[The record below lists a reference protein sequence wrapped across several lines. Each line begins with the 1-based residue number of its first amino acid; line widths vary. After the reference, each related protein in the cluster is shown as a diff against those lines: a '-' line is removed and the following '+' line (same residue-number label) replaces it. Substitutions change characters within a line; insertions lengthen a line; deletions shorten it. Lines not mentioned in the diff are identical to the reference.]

1 MSGWRSRNRAFATS
15 SADIV
20 KPLLSIPPFPGSRHS
35 PFATPLTTTPSF
47 DAHSLLD
54 AIAKHRVGG
63 RYWGRQPQL
72 PATEFVLDG
81 TSSPL
86 PGAVLWPDDV
96 DPWHLLE
103 NAASVRLR
111 HGDIR
116 GLLALA
122 ADRPLTFVDD
132 DGAEQKGDEEVAS
145 LVALGIAGW
154 RWRSPYDGAD
164 LSPIE
169 AIELC
174 GFWRQLI
181 DANRRFDTVLGIA
194 EWKKSTVSPLLW
206 GGRAVPYGVPVN
218 ESRRKQVVAA
228 WRSRLSEAQKHEI
241 SVRSLDVVEIE
252 DGFIR
257 SVGLGADCVPP
268 LSIVVDPQ
276 GIHFDPCNAS
286 TLEDL
291 LQHGEFS
298 QDQIGRAQRLRQ
310 AIVEAGLSKYGRGR
324 ESVSRPGG
332 TRVHVLVTG
341 QVEDD
346 RSVTSGLALPSNL
359 ELLRR
364 VRAEVGPSAYL
375 IYKPHPDVLAGHRCG
390 DVPQA
395 ELAQLADHVEVEAS
409 MPALIEMIDELH
421 VNTSLAG
428 FEALMRGKP
437 VTVYGVPFY
446 AGWGLTVDRGA
457 VPERRTAKRSL
468 DELVAAAL
476 LLYPRYI
483 DPDTGLPAPAEVLID
498 KLSVGSQRL
507 NYRMMTIVAI
517 RRALGRLRRVLPSR
531 LLGGAFT
538 TPSSR

>member
-1 MSGWRSRNRAFATS
+1 MISWSPVKRAFAPS
-15 SADIV
+15 DADKV
-20 KPLLSIPPFPGSRHS
+20 MPLLSIPPFPGSRHS
-35 PFATPLTTTPSF
+35 PFATLLKTAPSF
-47 DAHSLLD
+47 DADALLS

-63 RYWGRQPQL
+63 RYWGRQL
-72 PATEFVLDG
+72 PLSAANFVLDG

-96 DPWHLLE
+96 DPWYLLDK
-103 NAASVRLR
+103 AASVRLR

-116 GLLALA
+116 GLLARA
-122 ADRPLTFVDD
+122 ADRPLTFVDNY
-132 DGAEQKGDEEVAS
+132 GAEKKGDEDVAP

-154 RWRSPYDGAD
+154 RWRSPFDGAE

-206 GGRAVPYGVPVN
+206 GGSAVPYGVRVSKN
-218 ESRRKQVVAA
+218 RRKQVVAA
-228 WRSRLSEAQKHEI
+228 WRSRLSEAQKYEI
-241 SVRSLDVVEIE
+241 SVRSPVVVEIE

-276 GIHFDPCNAS
+276 GIHFDPCSAS
-286 TLEDL
+286 TLENL
-291 LQHGEFS
+291 LQHGEFT
-298 QDQIGRAQRLRQ
+298 QDLLSRAQRLRQ
-310 AIVEAGLSKYGRGR
+310 AIVEARLSKYGRGR
-324 ESVSRPGG
+324 ESLARPGG
-332 TRVHVLVTG
+332 TRLHVLVAG

-359 ELLRR
+359 ALLKR

-375 IYKPHPDVLAGHRCG
+375 IYKPHPDVLAGHRRG

-446 AGWGLTVDRGA
+446 SGWGLTVDRGA

-476 LLYPRYI
+476 LLYPRYL
-483 DPDTGLPAPAEVLID
+483 DPDTGLPAPAEVLIQ

-507 NYRMMTIVAI
+507 NYRIKTIVAV

-531 LLGGAFT
+531 VASGAS
-538 TPSSR
+538 TPLSSD

>member
-1 MSGWRSRNRAFATS
+1 MISWSPVKRAFTAS
-15 SADIV
+15 NADKV
-20 KPLLSIPPFPGSRHS
+20 MPLLSIPPFPGSRHS
-35 PFATPLTTTPSF
+35 PFATPLTTAPSF
-47 DAHSLLD
+47 DAHALLN

-63 RYWGRQPQL
+63 PYWGRQPQL
-72 PATEFVLDG
+72 SAADFVLDG

-86 PGAVLWPDDV
+86 PEAVLWPDDV
-96 DPWHLLE
+96 DPWHLLD

-111 HGDIR
+111 RGDIR
-116 GLLALA
+116 SLLALA
-122 ADRPLTFVDD
+122 ADRPLTIVRD
-132 DGAEQKGDEEVAS
+132 DGAEQKGDEEVSS
-145 LVALGIAGW
+145 LVALGVAGW
-154 RWRSPYDGAD
+154 RWHSPFDGAD
-164 LSPIE
+164 LSPLE

-206 GGRAVPYGVPVN
+206 GGGAVPYGVRVN
-218 ESRRKQVVAA
+218 ESCRKQVVAA

-241 SVRSLDVVEIE
+241 SARSPDVVEIE

-276 GIHFDPCNAS
+276 GIHFDPRSAS
-286 TLEDL
+286 TLEKL
-291 LQHGEFS
+291 LQHGEFPHDLIS
-298 QDQIGRAQRLRQ
+298 RAQRLRQ

-324 ESVSRPGG
+324 ESVARPGG
-332 TRVHVLVTG
+332 SRVHVLVTG

-346 RSVTSGLALPSNL
+346 RSVTSGLALSSNL

-364 VRAEVGPSAYL
+364 ARAEAGPAAYL
-375 IYKPHPDVLAGHRCG
+375 IYKPHPDVLAGHRRG

-395 ELAQLADHVEVEAS
+395 ELAQLADHIEVEAS
-409 MPALIEMIDELH
+409 MPALIEMVDELY

-428 FEALMRGKP
+428 FEALMRGKR
-437 VTVYGVPFY
+437 VTVFGVPFY

-476 LLYPRYI
+476 LLYPRYL
-483 DPDTGLPAPAEVLID
+483 DPNTGLPAPAEVLID
-498 KLSVGSQRL
+498 QLSVGAQRL
-507 NYRMMTIVAI
+507 GYRTMAIVAI
-517 RRALGRLRRVLPSR
+517 RRALGRLKRVLPSR
-531 LLGGAFT
+531 LVG
-538 TPSSR
+538 